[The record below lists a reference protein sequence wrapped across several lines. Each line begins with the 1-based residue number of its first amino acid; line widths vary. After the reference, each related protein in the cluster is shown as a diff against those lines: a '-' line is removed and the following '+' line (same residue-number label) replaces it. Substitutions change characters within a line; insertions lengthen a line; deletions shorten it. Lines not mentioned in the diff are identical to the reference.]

1 VINDLTLP
9 TVHENADHR
18 HAGMDSRL
26 ARMLPETSM
35 SAWIPAL
42 HAGMTPFREG
52 LLQLTEA
59 PRERIFKGEDRGCT
73 ETVKITDIETIPIR
87 LPTRRVHQWASLTT
101 PIGVYVIVELRTD
114 EGLVGL
120 GEAPVL
126 KDWGGDY
133 GKYFGE
139 TPQTTTHI
147 IKDILGPAL
156 KGQDPCRFEQM
167 HAIMDKAVKG
177 YPYAKA
183 AIDMALYDV
192 AGKAMQVPAYQFL
205 GGCFRDRISIAH
217 SLGLMEIE
225 KAIDEALQ
233 VKSEGVKTI
242 KLKGGLD
249 PKRDVELVRR
259 MRDALGPEAKICV
272 DANQGYPTPKVAVQV
287 TKAMAEYGLLYM
299 EQPVEGIDRMA
310 EVAKRVDTPI
320 MADESAWTAQDVME
334 IAQKNAADIISI
346 YTTKPGGLFKAKKVA
361 AIAEAAGLPCNVNGS
376 VETGVGNAANI
387 HLAASTG
394 VVTFGCV
401 VPVSTPKEK
410 AKQAIAGIYYQD
422 DIIKDAFE
430 FSDGDLLVST
440 KPGLGI
446 ELDEEKLKHYRLD

>member
-1 VINDLTLP
+1 
-9 TVHENADHR
+9 
-18 HAGMDSRL
+18 M
-26 ARMLPETSM
+26 
-35 SAWIPAL
+35 
-42 HAGMTPFREG
+42 
-52 LLQLTEA
+52 
-59 PRERIFKGEDRGCT
+59 
-73 ETVKITDIETIPIR
+73 KITGIETIPIR

-101 PIGVYVIVELRTD
+101 PIGAYVIVKLQTD

-133 GKYFGE
+133 GRYFGE
-139 TPQTTTHI
+139 TPQTTMHI
-147 IKDILGPAL
+147 INDILSPPL
-156 KGQDPCRFEQM
+156 KGREPTRFEAI
-167 HAIMDKAVKG
+167 HALMDRAVKG

-205 GGCFRDRISIAH
+205 GGCFRDRVNIAH

-242 KLKGGLD
+242 KLKGGVD

-259 MRDALGPEAKICV
+259 MRDALGSETKICV
-272 DANQGYPTPKVAVQV
+272 DANQGYPTPKVAVQA

-299 EQPVEGIDRMA
+299 EQPVEGINRMA

-320 MADESAWTAQDVME
+320 MADESAWTPQDVLE
-334 IAQKNAADIISI
+334 IVQKNAADIISI

-361 AIAEAAGLPCNVNGS
+361 AVAEAAGLPCNVNGS

-387 HLAASTG
+387 HLAVSTG

-410 AKQAIAGIYYQD
+410 AKQGIAGIYYQD
-422 DIIKDAFE
+422 DVIKEPFE
-430 FSDGDLLVST
+430 FRDGDILVSA

-446 ELDEEKLKHYRLD
+446 ELDEDKLKHYRLD